1 MNHHLLGLFAF
12 LFVSGGLM
20 LWSALRDWS
29 DFQVGA
35 RQFYTMSILGLA
47 FMVLSIISLVLAIIN
62 PAWVRVLGWN

>member
-1 MNHHLLGLFAF
+1 
-12 LFVSGGLM
+12 M
-20 LWSALRDWS
+20 LWSALKDWS

-35 RQFYTMSILGLA
+35 KQFYTMSILGLA